1 MFEFSNEYTFQ
12 ASEPSPSASS
22 VRDALQGTMQGTA
35 SECSEVQGYS
45 VEQIMDKCSIARRT
59 AFKYA
64 AEVLEVWFWLPEY
77 EFRINGVYSTLALA
91 ELKRRKALGS
101 LENYRNVVHRE
112 NGKAIATYQQE
123 KQPTQPPTTKQPIEA
138 EILDESPAPMIHV
151 PDVQGLSR
159 LDLARSH
166 QSEVQRRLSQ
176 TLEEFKQWDD
186 TLNAEIAANKE
197 ATVIEGQASFDEKVI
212 DLLLRKKDEQDRLK
226 KLEALIDSGA
236 ISADELLKRYAGS
249 ASEGNV

>member
-77 EFRINGVYSTLALA
+77 KFRINGVYSTLALA
-91 ELKRRKALGS
+91 ELKRRKALV
-101 LENYRNVVHRE
+101 L
-112 NGKAIATYQQE
+112 Q
-123 KQPTQPPTTKQPIEA
+123 
-138 EILDESPAPMIHV
+138 
-151 PDVQGLSR
+151 
-159 LDLARSH
+159 
-166 QSEVQRRLSQ
+166 
-176 TLEEFKQWDD
+176 
-186 TLNAEIAANKE
+186 
-197 ATVIEGQASFDEKVI
+197 
-212 DLLLRKKDEQDRLK
+212 LL
-226 KLEALIDSGA
+226 
-236 ISADELLKRYAGS
+236 
-249 ASEGNV
+249 